1 MVFPFVWAKY
11 KWKFMID
18 RCKLSFPRPL
28 AARFVRPKRRACSQ
42 ASYSSFSNF
51 VMLRNFIII
60 CILWKDGVNFK
71 CKRFD
76 NPMKK
81 LTPLEH
87 YKSPIIIFL
96 RTKNLMGLFNVS
108 EEVLLKYWTRVLW
121 MVKNIQVTLNRAIFE
136 TNATPTVVRSSFLLR
151 RQFTVTAARG
161 VERVSLNMTEWPV
174 WWLVTQQYY
183 NKKYD
188 C

>member
-1 MVFPFVWAKY
+1 MFIIVHCSREGIMTFTWWVHHL
-11 KWKFMID
+11 
-18 RCKLSFPRPL
+18 LSLTYPN
-28 AARFVRPKRRACSQ
+28 RRDCSQ
-42 ASYSSFSNF
+42 ASCSSFSNF
-51 VMLRNFIII
+51 AMLRKFIII

-71 CKRFD
+71 SKRFD

-87 YKSPIIIFL
+87 CKSPIMIFL

-108 EEVLLKYWTRVLW
+108 EEVLSEYWTCVMW
-121 MVKNIQVTLNRAIFE
+121 MVENVQVTLNRAIFE
-136 TNATPTVVRSSFLLR
+136 ANAAPTVVRSSFLLR

-161 VERVSLNMTEWPV
+161 VERVSWNMTEWPV

-183 NKKYD
+183 NTKYGW
-188 C
+188 

>member
-1 MVFPFVWAKY
+1 MRDHW
-11 KWKFMID
+11 
-18 RCKLSFPRPL
+18 RLSFPRPL
-28 AARFVRPKRRACSQ
+28 AARSRVLTRSRAARFARLNRRACSQ
-42 ASYSSFSNF
+42 DSCPSFSNF
-51 VMLRNFIII
+51 VMLRNFLII

-71 CKRFD
+71 SKRFD

-87 YKSPIIIFL
+87 CKSPIMIFL

-108 EEVLLKYWTRVLW
+108 EEVLSEYWTCVMW
-121 MVKNIQVTLNRAIFE
+121 MVENVQVTLNRAIFE
-136 TNATPTVVRSSFLLR
+136 ANAAPTVVRSSFLLR

-161 VERVSLNMTEWPV
+161 VERVSWNMTEWPV

-183 NKKYD
+183 NTKYGW
-188 C
+188 